1 MITVFF
7 KRLWRKSKIDISCLH
22 VPFVEKW
29 WQKMNLQI
37 CLVLPFQTR
46 NGRLRLPGHNR
57 HFRNNWQLS
66 YQTLQNLPSLVDIV
80 INHYLGFKVERDT
93 FIRFTI
99 NRKKSLYRLDWK
111 SVQNDFK
118 EKVHR
123 FDWSFV
129 MLFLG
134 ELYYLLKLFVV
145 QFASFILFF
154 LFWINMSFQKG
165 WSMEHLMTFYHH
177 FMDKVQII

>member
-1 MITVFF
+1 MQWWTSLL
-7 KRLWRKSKIDISCLH
+7 KCLWRKLKIDISCLH

-99 NRKKSLYRLDWK
+99 NRKKISCRFGLKKCPKWFQGKGASLWFELCDAILRWILL
-111 SVQNDFK
+111 
-118 EKVHR
+118 
-123 FDWSFV
+123 SFGN
-129 MLFLG
+129 FL
-134 ELYYLLKLFVV
+134 
-145 QFASFILFF
+145 
-154 LFWINMSFQKG
+154 
-165 WSMEHLMTFYHH
+165 
-177 FMDKVQII
+177 